1 MIRTAPPVHVLV
13 DRFAVWTTAVFI
25 LGVIATVTLLAWVMS
40 AWTTSLGLV
49 QGLALSIA
57 ACVLCVS
64 LWWSLRSSAV
74 SLRWDGERW
83 WLGQPSSVDTEAW
96 PVHVAVCMDL
106 GSWML
111 LKLRAHSDDA
121 CLPRRHRWLP
131 LQRQGLELQW
141 HSLRCALYMQ
151 EPRAGVML

>member
-1 MIRTAPPVHVLV
+1 MSRTAPPVHVLV
-13 DRFAVWTTAVFI
+13 DRFAVWTIAVVI
-25 LGVIATVTLLAWVMS
+25 LGVIATATLLAWATPV
-40 AWTTSLGLV
+40 WTTPLGLA

-64 LWWSLRSSAV
+64 LWRSLRSSAV

-83 WLGQPSSVDTEAW
+83 WLGQPSSVGAEPW
-96 PVHVAVCMDL
+96 PVHVVVCMDL

-111 LKLRAHSDDA
+111 LQLRAHSDDA
-121 CLPRRHRWLP
+121 GLPRRHRWLP

-141 HSLRCALYMQ
+141 HGLRCALYVQ
-151 EPRAGVML
+151 EPRAEVLL